1 MNQMQRTCLGLNELS
16 FSSFISELL
25 YLKGLL
31 EILVV
36 ISRGRLDTL
45 SKRFDLEKWISGS

>member
-1 MNQMQRTCLGLNELS
+1 MNQMQRACLGLNELS